1 MVSGKVSEHGIW
13 DKVDQIPDDELWRV
27 RERRRD
33 RLVSFS
39 RERLKSQYEQRG
51 MSDYEV
57 RKAREVLSSD
67 ALTIGFARRFAP
79 HTSAL
84 LCCYQI
90 RIGLTRA
97 CLQTRRDPFQILFAG
112 KAHPRD
118 DGGKELIR
126 QIVQFSRREEVR
138 SHIVFLED
146 YDLAV
151 ARYLVQGVDVWLNTP
166 RRPMEASGTSGM
178 KVLANGGM
186 NVSIPDGWWAE
197 GYRSNTGWSIG
208 RGEEYSDPNYQ
219 DRIEAMA
226 LYDILEKEVVPLFYD
241 RSSEGLPRAWITRI
255 KSSMRILCPTFN
267 TEFGMVSEY
276 AERFYFPSSIR
287 ATKLSA
293 DTLKG
298 ASELVV
304 WKHRLREKWN
314 QVKVQSVTTSGPE
327 TLTSAEADANT
338 QETLSVGNVLYV
350 AADIR
355 LGELAPEDVVVQAYR
370 GPLDSNHQVTFGAG
384 IPLALV
390 ESRDGVFRY
399 EGEIICDT
407 TGRQG
412 FSVRVLPYH
421 PDAELPHELNLIT
434 WE

>member
-1 MVSGKVSEHGIW
+1 VSERGIW
-13 DKVDQIPDDELWRV
+13 DKVDQIPDEELWRV
-27 RERRRD
+27 RETRRD
-33 RLVSFS
+33 RLVTFS
-39 RERLKSQYEQRG
+39 RERLRSQYEQRG

-57 RKAREVLSSD
+57 RKAREVLSSN
-67 ALTIGFARRFAP
+67 ALTIGFARRFA
-79 HTSAL
+79 TYKRATL
-84 LCCYQI
+84 LLSDPD
-90 RIGLTRA
+90 RLTRLLTDA
-97 CLQTRRDPFQILFAG
+97 QRPVQILFAG

-126 QIVQFSRREEVR
+126 QIVQFSRRDEVR
-138 SHIVFLED
+138 SRIVFLED
-146 YDLAV
+146 YDLSV

-197 GYRSNTGWSIG
+197 GYRPNTGWSIG

-219 DRIEAMA
+219 DRVEAMA

-241 RSSEGLPRAWITRI
+241 RSSEGVPRAWIARI

-267 TEFGMVSEY
+267 TNRMVTEY
-276 AERFYFPSSIR
+276 AERFYFPASIR

-293 DTLKG
+293 DNLSC

-304 WKHRLREKWN
+304 WKHRVRAKWD
-314 QVKVQSVTTSGPE
+314 QVKVQAVTSSGPE
-327 TLTSAEADANT
+327 PQTAPASADADS
-338 QETLSVGNVLYV
+338 QETLSVGNMLHV
-350 AADIR
+350 AAEIH
-355 LGELAPEDVVVQAYR
+355 LGELLAEDVVVQAYH

-384 IPLALV
+384 TLLVLAD
-390 ESRDGVFRY
+390 SKDGVFRY
-399 EGEIICDT
+399 EGDISCDT

-421 PDAELPHELNLIT
+421 PDAALPHELNLIT